1 MHAPKNERPDSQFH
15 PALLF
20 SAFLLTCSWSAIFSF
35 QIRVRAIYFLI
46 MDSIKPEAEFAGNAI
61 INGLGTKRVEFY
73 VFLRFSKLKTKTA
86 IFSVG

>member
-1 MHAPKNERPDSQFH
+1 
-15 PALLF
+15 
-20 SAFLLTCSWSAIFSF
+20 
-35 QIRVRAIYFLI
+35 